1 MISKAYEQENM
12 NQEKKLGVYM
22 DFLESNP
29 DLRFQKKWISPEPGD
44 IDVQKIG
51 FIQMRCDTYQHHKP
65 SPTFIFI
72 NLVPYLWTYTEV
84 QYKMPLR
91 NALHEFLS
99 L

>member
-29 DLRFQKKWISPEPGD
+29 DLRFQKKWISPGPGD

-51 FIQMRCDTYQHHKP
+51 FIQIRCDTYQHHKN
-65 SPTFIFI
+65 
-72 NLVPYLWTYTEV
+72 NLVPFFMYLYWI
-84 QYKMPLR
+84 QRQMPLR
-91 NALHEFLS
+91 NALLNS
-99 L
+99 YP